1 MKVKSES
8 QVAQSCLTLSN
19 PMDCSPLGSS
29 VHGIFQARV
38 LEWGAIAFSDSSRYP
53 HFKDEATERLK
64 AGLFSLG
71 LPNWHM
77 KKHRMFF
84 ILKLYIFFNWK
95 IISLPHFKDEATE
108 GLKAGLFSLGLPNW
122 HVKKHRMFF
131 ILKLYFLNWKIIALQ
146 YWFHFCHTSTW
157 ISHRSTYVPSLLNLP
172 PTSHLAWYIYAME
185 YYSAIKRNV
194 F

>member
-1 MKVKSES
+1 MRPQRRQPTRLPRPWDSPSKNTGVGCHFLLQCMKVKSES

-53 HFKDEATERLK
+53 HFKDEATEGLK

-77 KKHRMFF
+77 
-84 ILKLYIFFNWK
+84 
-95 IISLPHFKDEATE
+95 
-108 GLKAGLFSLGLPNW
+108 
-122 HVKKHRMFF
+122 KKHRMFF